1 MAIST
6 KRTPRTVKSP
16 AKTGR
21 FSLKAAT
28 KVARAVRKAKTAK
41 SKKSK

>member
-1 MAIST
+1 MAT
-6 KRTPRTVKSP
+6 KKTPRTVKSP

-28 KVARAVRKAKTAK
+28 KAARAVRKARTAK